1 MRIAFIIIG
10 LTAIAVGLVH
20 IRRQE
25 VVLRHE
31 IQRMQSEHTTLRR
44 ELWDRQ
50 VRIGHLMAPRAVQQ
64 RSKTMALDLT
74 ANLPAQTGPKSREW
88 TFGRVN

>member
-1 MRIAFIIIG
+1 MRTAFIIIG

-31 IQRMQSEHTTLRR
+31 IQRMQSEHTALRR
-44 ELWDRQ
+44 EIWDRQ
-50 VRIGHLMAPRAVQQ
+50 VQIGHLLAPRAVKQ
-64 RSKTMALDLT
+64 RSETMALDLT
-74 ANLPAQTGPKSREW
+74 TQLPAQASMKPGEW
-88 TFGRVN
+88 NYNR